1 MKDEE
6 EVTVARQREG
16 RGKVQPSPSAKSI
29 AICAGSLVREKCS
42 TGWERQVQ
50 GAISSSLPPGRE
62 REERGRK
69 EVSKRRKWDKW
80 KEEIGRQGRRT
91 ERSKMMFVRQ

>member
-1 MKDEE
+1 M
-6 EVTVARQREG
+6 TVARQREG

-50 GAISSSLPPGRE
+50 GAISRSLPPGRE
-62 REERGRK
+62 RERREERGRK
-69 EVSKRRKWDKW
+69 EVSKRENR
-80 KEEIGRQGRRT
+80 EAG
-91 ERSKMMFVRQ
+91 